1 MTTIMIISSA
11 CELMVNP
18 SFIIYYI
25 H

>member
-11 CELMVNP
+11 CELRVNP